1 MATDMDAIQIIL
13 VLLTSVSASLGNTL
27 LKVGS
32 SAGGEGELLVI
43 QHLPRTLLKPAILGG
58 AVIYAISQ
66 ILWITLLR
74 KMDLSQ
80 AYPLQIG
87 LNFIFIML
95 IARLYFNEPVSRG
108 KLLGIALIFAGI
120 IAIATATAS

>member
-1 MATDMDAIQIIL
+1 MDTVQFIL
-13 VLLTSVSASLGNTL
+13 VLLTSASASLGNTL
-27 LKVGS
+27 LKAGS
-32 SAGGEGELLVI
+32 AAGGEGELLVI
-43 QHLPRTLLKPAILGG
+43 RRLPRTLLKPAILGG
-58 AVIYAISQ
+58 GVVYAISQ
-66 ILWITLLR
+66 LLWITLLR

-95 IARLYFNEPVSRG
+95 IARLYFREPVSRG
-108 KLLGIALIFAGI
+108 KLLGIALIFGGI

>member
-1 MATDMDAIQIIL
+1 MDAVQIIL

-27 LKVGS
+27 LKAGS

-43 QHLPRTLLKPAILGG
+43 RQLPRTLLKPAILGG

-66 ILWITLLR
+66 LFWITLLR
-74 KMDLSQ
+74 KIDLSQ

-95 IARLYFNEPVSRG
+95 IAWLYFREPVSRG
-108 KLLGIALIFAGI
+108 KLLGIALILCGI
-120 IAIATATAS
+120 ILIASAQA